1 MPQPV
6 LSRVALVTGC
16 ASCIGQAIVRRL
28 IANGARTVFT
38 DIDETAG
45 GRMEAE
51 AGGAARFLRADAT
64 VEADAERSIAET
76 LAAFGRLDVAV
87 HNVGNFGPGDAAG
100 TGLEAMAVQAWDN
113 PLRPCLRSEA
123 HTAELP
129 SPM

>member
-100 TGLEAMAVQAWDN
+100 DRKSTRLN
-113 PLRPCLRSEA
+113 SS
-123 HTAELP
+123 H
-129 SPM
+129 